1 MLNSNSEDSGNI
13 TITENAELRTGPNA
27 AYPVI
32 YKVEKGDHF
41 KKIGKVGKRIEVEDT
56 SSNEKGWI
64 AGWHTNLD
72 IVADNTKEKNPLQG
86 KTIVLDPG
94 HGGSDQGA
102 SSNTKY
108 KKFRKRLYVEN
119 SKRIAAYFRKKKAQL
134 LR

>member
-1 MLNSNSEDSGNI
+1 MLNYVQVQ
-13 TITENAELRTGPNA
+13 TLRIQSFTKLR
-27 AYPVI
+27 
-32 YKVEKGDHF
+32 KVT

-108 KKFRKRLYVEN
+108 KSLEKIIR
-119 SKRIAAYFRKKKAQL
+119 
-134 LR
+134 